1 MIVKLNFTDALELY
15 KSYRDTYETIEADLR
30 NRSGECLCENIWNDY
45 VSFYNYGSILISDH
59 MNKINKNK
67 TKNRPILRKDI
78 DEAMVY
84 FYDASSAE
92 EAYQQKQ
99 ILDYKENKSAGEAGE
114 KSVNYTLSWLDAT
127 QYIQIEA
134 RSVDKAGGKCI
145 LLKNINFIDEAQEY
159 DHIIVSEKGI
169 FVIETKNLKGKI
181 VIDDDKNW
189 SREVDGNYVG
199 MKNPLQQV
207 RRHEKVLKSF
217 LPKDTPIISIICIAN
232 DQAIIEGSKNFE
244 LPIVKSDRLDEFIET
259 YVPERCM
266 TQEECQECIKLI
278 YAHME

>member
-1 MIVKLNFTDALELY
+1 M
-15 KSYRDTYETIEADLR
+15 
-30 NRSGECLCENIWNDY
+30 
-45 VSFYNYGSILISDH
+45 
-59 MNKINKNK
+59 
-67 TKNRPILRKDI
+67 
-78 DEAMVY
+78 
-84 FYDASSAE
+84 
-92 EAYQQKQ
+92 
-99 ILDYKENKSAGEAGE
+99 DYKENKSAGEAGE

-189 SREVDGNYVG
+189 SREVDGNFVG